1 MIIKKRS
8 KWTNFLLLYLG
19 GVVISLSQLK
29 IIPIQNEMVDVMG
42 FSLLSFSWVMSIGV
56 KLSLK
61 IPNL

>member
-1 MIIKKRS
+1 M
-8 KWTNFLLLYLG
+8 YLG

-42 FSLLSFSWVMSIGV
+42 FSLSSISWVMSIGV